1 MKILLI
7 NNQHNKLG
15 GADTVYFNTAKLL
28 ESNGHE
34 IAFFSSLSPNNID
47 SKQQQYFVEKF
58 DFRNETLLNKITN
71 SYNYIYNKE
80 ASIKLDSLIN
90 DFKPD
95 VAHIHLFYG
104 NLTTS
109 IIDILKKRKI
119 PIVHTVHDYRLV
131 CPVNTFLDKH
141 NKVCEK
147 CLDKKYYHTLFN
159 KCSENKIKQSFMVML
174 EAYYWKYYG
183 KAIYKIDA
191 LIFVSEFSK
200 KKHLEVFP
208 FIINKSYHL
217 YNFKISDNEIPN
229 TNKGNYIFY
238 FGRLSKEKGIN
249 KLIEAFSQT
258 NYNLKIAGSGPL
270 SKYVKSI
277 KKSNIEYVG
286 WQTGDSL
293 NSLIKHAS
301 FIIVPSEWYENN
313 PMTVVESFSMGKPV
327 IGSNIG
333 GIPELVIENK
343 TGFLFEMGDK
353 DSLLNTLHKAY
364 NVSSIDYTR
373 LSKNALDFA
382 NKNFRKDNHYNKLIE
397 IYSKIIPK

>member
-1 MKILLI
+1 MKVLLI
-7 NNQHNKLG
+7 NNQHNKSG
-15 GADTVYFNTAKLL
+15 GADVVYFNTAKLL

-34 IAFFSSLSPNNID
+34 IAFFSTISPNNIT
-47 SKQQQYFVEKF
+47 SKQQQYFVEGF

-71 SYNYIYNKE
+71 SFKYIYNKK
-80 ASIKLDSLIN
+80 ASQKLESLIK

-109 IIDILKKRKI
+109 IIDTLKKNKI

-131 CPVNTFLDKH
+131 CPVNTLLDKH
-141 NKVCEK
+141 NKICEK
-147 CLDKKYYHTLFN
+147 CLDKKYYHSLFR
-159 KCSENKIKQSFMVML
+159 KCSENKITQSLMVMI
-174 EAYYWKYYG
+174 EAYYWKYFG
-183 KAIYKIDA
+183 KAIYKIDTF
-191 LIFVSEFSK
+191 IFVSEFIK
-200 KKHLEVFP
+200 RKHLEVFP

-217 YNFKISDNEIPN
+217 FNFKISDNEIPN
-229 TNKGNYIFY
+229 TNKGNYVFY
-238 FGRLSKEKGIN
+238 FGRLSEEKGIN
-249 KLIEAFSQT
+249 TLLEAFSQT

-270 SKYVKSI
+270 REYVKSI

-293 NSLIKHAS
+293 NSLIKQAS

-353 DSLLNTLHKAY
+353 DSLLNTLHKAH
-364 NVSSIDYTR
+364 NVSSIDYTG

-382 NKNFRKDNHYNKLIE
+382 NKNFRKDSHYNKLIE
-397 IYSKIIPK
+397 IYSNITQK

>member
-1 MKILLI
+1 MKVLLI
-7 NNQHNKLG
+7 NNQHNKSG
-15 GADTVYFNTAKLL
+15 GADVVYFNTAKLL

-34 IAFFSSLSPNNID
+34 IAFFSTLSPNNID

-71 SYNYIYNKE
+71 SYKYIYNKK
-80 ASIKLDSLIN
+80 ASQKLESLIK

-159 KCSENKIKQSFMVML
+159 RCSENKIKQSFMVML
-174 EAYYWKYYG
+174 EAYYWKYFG

-191 LIFVSEFSK
+191 FIFVSEFIK
-200 KKHLEVFP
+200 RKHLEVFP

-229 TNKGNYIFY
+229 TNKGNYVFY
-238 FGRLSKEKGIN
+238 FGRLSEEKGIN
-249 KLIEAFSQT
+249 TLLEAFSQT

-353 DSLLNTLHKAY
+353 DSLLNTLHKAH

-397 IYSKIIPK
+397 IYSKITQK